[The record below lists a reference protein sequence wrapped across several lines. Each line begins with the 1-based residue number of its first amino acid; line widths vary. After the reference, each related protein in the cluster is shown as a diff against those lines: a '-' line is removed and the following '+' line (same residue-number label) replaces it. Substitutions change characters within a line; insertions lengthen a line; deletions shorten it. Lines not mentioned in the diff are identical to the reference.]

1 MPRVEIA
8 LSEWS
13 VEVRGERLAAPYRD
27 LDPIEATLTEVAEAA
42 LKSLIASSGN
52 RVDVPIRNTFARSD
66 GEGLPPLAVL
76 ASRGGRG
83 GAGLAIKLYIAL
95 IWRCS
100 SGDFATQLPAR
111 LWARLLD
118 LPSPDSLGSRRVKDA
133 LNTLSELRLIRL
145 EAVRGAASKVTLL
158 REDGNG
164 TAYSVPSDAYR
175 QAGTK
180 EEKSQH
186 QYFKVPQALW
196 TSGHMQAL
204 STPALVMLLILLEEI
219 RSPDAEQWWSVT
231 EFDRRFRISKD
242 VRAKGTKELVARG
255 LLLVTRMSLPSSPS
269 AANQFA
275 PESVRNKYAL
285 LNEARAKETQPVA
298 GPAPTARGKT
308 KRPPTPKKDSGS
320 APDASRGTARPA
332 TAV

>member
-8 LSEWS
+8 LSEWA
-13 VEVRGERLAAPYRD
+13 VGVHAERLAAPYRD
-27 LDPIEATLTEVAEAA
+27 LHPIEATLTESAEAA

-52 RVDVPIRNTFARSD
+52 RVDVPIRNTFVRSE

-95 IWRCS
+95 VWRCS

-145 EAVRGAASKVTLL
+145 ETVRGTASRVTLL
-158 REDGNG
+158 REDGSG
-164 TAYSVPSDAYR
+164 KAYSVPSDAYR
-175 QAGTK
+175 QASTK

-196 TSGHMQAL
+196 TSGHLQAL
-204 STPALVMLLILLEEI
+204 STSALVMLLILLEEI
-219 RSPDAEQWWSVT
+219 RSPDTEQWWSVS

-242 VRAKGTKELVARG
+242 VRAKGTRELVARG
-255 LLLVTRMSLPSSPS
+255 LLLVTRMSLPASPS
-269 AANQFA
+269 AANLFS

-285 LNEARAKETQPVA
+285 MNEARSREAPSVA
-298 GPAPTARGKT
+298 GSVPTAGGKT
-308 KRPPTPKKDSGS
+308 KRPRTRTK
-320 APDASRGTARPA
+320 ASERRA
-332 TAV
+332 

>member
-1 MPRVEIA
+1 MPRVEMT

-13 VEVRGERLAAPYRD
+13 VEESRERLAAPYRD
-27 LDPIEATLTEVAEAA
+27 LDPIEPTLTEVAEAA

-52 RVDVPIRNTFARSD
+52 RVDAPIRNTFARSD
-66 GEGLPPLAVL
+66 GESLPPLAVL

-133 LNTLSELRLIRL
+133 LITLSELRLIRL
-145 EAVRGAASKVTLL
+145 ETVRGAPSRVTLL
-158 REDGNG
+158 REDASGK
-164 TAYSVPSDAYR
+164 AYSVPSDAYR
-175 QAGTK
+175 HASTREG
-180 EEKSQH
+180 KSQH

-196 TSGHMQAL
+196 TSGHLQGL
-204 STPALVMLLILLEEI
+204 STSALVMLLILLEEI
-219 RSPDAEQWWSVT
+219 RSPDAEQWWSVS

-255 LLLVTRMSLPSSPS
+255 LLSVTRMSLPASPG
-269 AANQFA
+269 AAYQFA

-285 LNEARAKETQPVA
+285 LKEAHAKEAQPVA
-298 GPAPTARGKT
+298 GPAPIARGKT
-308 KRPPTPKKDSGS
+308 KSPSTTKKGSGP
-320 APDASRGTARPA
+320 ARDAS
-332 TAV
+332 

>member
-13 VEVRGERLAAPYRD
+13 LGVRGERMAAPYRD
-27 LDPIEATLTEVAEAA
+27 LDPIEATLTGHAEAA
-42 LKSLIASSGN
+42 LQSLIASSGN

-83 GAGLAIKLYIAL
+83 GAGLVIKLYIAL

-100 SGDFATQLPAR
+100 SGDFATQIPAR

-145 EAVRGAASKVTLL
+145 ERVRGAPSKVTLL
-158 REDGNG
+158 QEDGSG
-164 TAYSVPSDAYR
+164 KAYSVPSDAYR

-180 EEKSQH
+180 EEQSQH

-196 TSGHMQAL
+196 TSGHLQAL
-204 STPALVMLLILLEEI
+204 STSALVMLLILLEEI

-255 LLLVTRMSLPSSPS
+255 LLSVTRMSLPSSPGT
-269 AANQFA
+269 ANQFA

-285 LNEARAKETQPVA
+285 LNQARAKDAQPVA
-298 GPAPTARGKT
+298 ATIALGKR
-308 KRPPTPKKDSGS
+308 KRPRTPKKDSG
-320 APDASRGTARPA
+320 AARDSS
-332 TAV
+332 